1 MASLTF
7 TADALQP
14 RYIIGFTLICRN
26 NHSTSR
32 VSRLVVLALIAT
44 RVAISESIANEVA
57 LPSSF
62 YPVYIYPRSEILKNR
77 ARSKEIAGIYG
88 CLPGLSSLSVTARY
102 LMLRTTLPR
111 IVYPAAL

>member
-62 YPVYIYPRSEILKNR
+62 YSVYIYLPFGNLKKPRTFERDCGYLR
-77 ARSKEIAGIYG
+77 VFARTFFFIRN
-88 CLPGLSSLSVTARY
+88 C
-102 LMLRTTLPR
+102 
-111 IVYPAAL
+111 